1 MVRRVAARR
10 RFVLPGYW
18 PSWLDAYGLV
28 LPIAIGASG
37 LVLLGWSRAMAHRTW
52 RGVQLLARVR
62 GFQEFLDAPR
72 RTGSSACHP
81 TPPPVPAVAISLGVT
96 ERWIFNFDGVKVDL
110 RLVHGPPHRS
120 RSTAISPGSRS
131 SDGPRRRPI

>member
-1 MVRRVAARR
+1 MIRRPPRSTLFPYTTLFR
-10 RFVLPGYW
+10 SPGYW

-62 GFQEFLDAPR
+62 GFQEFLERAEKDRLGRMP
-72 RTGSSACHP
+72 SD
-81 TPPPVPAVAISLGVT
+81 TPPRVPPWANSLGV
-96 ERWIFNFDGVKVDL
+96 
-110 RLVHGPPHRS
+110 
-120 RSTAISPGSRS
+120 A
-131 SDGPRRRPI
+131 RRGTFKL